1 MLNAEEYRKRNT
13 GFTLLELIIVLFLI
27 TLILG
32 LSAVMF
38 ANFLPS
44 SRFDSTVRNISAT
57 IKYARSLA
65 HINGEFQ
72 TVLIDLD
79 AKTFGIEGR
88 GSKDIPSDVN
98 IKIIDPFAGEV
109 EEGEYRFILYPGGGV
124 EGGTVELWN
133 AKKSARIEL
142 EPIAGTLIIK

>member
-1 MLNAEEYRKRNT
+1 MLNAEYSIKNG

-27 TLILG
+27 TLIIG

-38 ANFLPS
+38 ASFLPS

-57 IKYARSLA
+57 MKYARALA
-65 HINGEFQ
+65 HIHGEYQ
-72 TVLIDLD
+72 TVTIDLD
-79 AKTFGIEGR
+79 AKTYGIDGK

-109 EEGEYRFILYPGGGV
+109 DEGQYRFIMYPGGGV
-124 EGGTVELWN
+124 EAGTLVLWN
-133 AKKSARIEL
+133 AKRSVRIEPD
-142 EPIAGTLIIK
+142 PIAGSLVIK

>member
-1 MLNAEEYRKRNT
+1 MRNAEEYRKRDS

-79 AKTFGIEGR
+79 AKTFGIEGK
-88 GSKDIPSDVN
+88 GSKEIPSDVN
-98 IKIIDPFAGEV
+98 IKIIDPFAGEID
-109 EEGEYRFILYPGGGV
+109 EGEYRFILYPGGGA

-142 EPIAGTLIIK
+142 EPIAGTLIIR